1 MVKISLN
8 GTGQQ
13 LPLKMQLF
21 GGILIYIYSRIIVTA
36 AKTAYTAHNEGRSIC
51 GIILLTI

>member
-21 GGILIYIYSRIIVTA
+21 GGILIYTL
-36 AKTAYTAHNEGRSIC
+36 KP
-51 GIILLTI
+51 